1 MPFAD
6 LPTQAS
12 AILDVTRYADTLLSL
27 HRLSLVRTHA
37 TPRTHV
43 AWVLLLFSDSH
54 RLSEQRERI
63 HRRKPFNER
72 KRVHHLKPFQSVA
85 SAVREP
91 LYPNTFATQ
100 QPCNTT
106 ASQHPQAVFP
116 QTAKRLGVE
125 KPHHDVSAYR
135 TEKPSDKEDR
145 PAREIPAQSHISL
158 YHNPTT

>member
-1 MPFAD
+1 MREPNEAHRRRKEAVPIPGTPQIVRFRSLGSRSERDPLTPPSSPVWKAQLRAVKMPFAD

-37 TPRTHV
+37 TPQTHV
-43 AWVLLLFSDSH
+43 AWVLLLFSDSY

-91 LYPNTFATQ
+91 L
-100 QPCNTT
+100 
-106 ASQHPQAVFP
+106 
-116 QTAKRLGVE
+116 
-125 KPHHDVSAYR
+125 
-135 TEKPSDKEDR
+135 
-145 PAREIPAQSHISL
+145 
-158 YHNPTT
+158 